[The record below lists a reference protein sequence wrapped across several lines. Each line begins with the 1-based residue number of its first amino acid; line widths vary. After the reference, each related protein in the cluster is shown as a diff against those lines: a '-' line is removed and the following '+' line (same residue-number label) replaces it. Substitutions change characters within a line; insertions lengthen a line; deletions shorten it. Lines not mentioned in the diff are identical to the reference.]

1 SLAVA
6 PGEVVALLGPNGS
19 GKSSLLRA
27 MAGLLRPSAGRVLL
41 DGQPLETVARREAAR
56 RVGYLPQAARSDWP
70 LTVRHV
76 VELGRQP
83 FLSPLRGL
91 TADDLAAVDFAL
103 RLTGCLDLAERPVT
117 ALSGGE
123 RGRAMIARVLAGDPA
138 LLLLD
143 EPVT

>member
-1 SLAVA
+1 ADPAEHDMTRLEAQTVSVALGSRTVVDGVSLAVA

-27 MAGLLRPSAGRVLL
+27 MAGLLRPSAGGVVL
-41 DGQPLETVARREAAR
+41 DGRSLEAVARREVAR
-56 RVGYLPQAARSDWP
+56 HIGYLPQAARSDWP

-91 TADDLAAVDFAL
+91 SADDRAAVDLAL
-103 RLTGCLDLAERPVT
+103 R
-117 ALSGGE
+117 
-123 RGRAMIARVLAGDPA
+123 
-138 LLLLD
+138 
-143 EPVT
+143 